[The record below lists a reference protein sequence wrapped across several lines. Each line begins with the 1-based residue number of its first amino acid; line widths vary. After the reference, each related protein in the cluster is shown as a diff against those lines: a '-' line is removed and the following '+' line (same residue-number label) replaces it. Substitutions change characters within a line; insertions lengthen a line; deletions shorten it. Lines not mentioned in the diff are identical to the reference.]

1 MKDPNDTG
9 ERRRG
14 RVVKSATATIKPE
27 GAVDKPK
34 GTQSRSR
41 KQATEPA
48 EDLAAVLSRKVVG
61 QPDAARLIIPYVQMF
76 QAGLAPEGRPV
87 GVFLLLGPT
96 GTGKTKTVEAL
107 ADTLHGSEKNM
118 LKVDCGEFQLEHEV
132 AKLIGAPPG
141 YLGHRETQP
150 MLTQQRLNASTSELC
165 ELSLVLF
172 DEIEKAAPSLN
183 RLLLGV
189 LDKGIL
195 RLGDNTSVNFEKS
208 LVFLTSNLG
217 SRDMLREIHP
227 DFGFQAAG
235 AGPRPDLTGKLRSI
249 GMVAVRKRFSPEFI
263 NRIDC
268 IITYQP
274 LSLEALST
282 ILDQQIAD
290 LQNHV
295 NTRLGERS
303 FSLEVPLETRQFLLE
318 RGTSPEYGAR
328 ELKRTIHRY
337 LTQPLATLVAT
348 NQVAPGA
355 RVLAGVAE
363 SREALEISTQRA
375 AAGVVAPA
383 SQPTVLLVDDNRD
396 LLHFLERLMA
406 DAGWNLITAESAA
419 EAKRAFAEHKP
430 DAVLLD
436 YMLPDGNGVELGVEF
451 LRAVPAM
458 LAIVMTGTIL
468 PPEEEALC
476 EEHDFPVLRK
486 PFLASDL
493 MNQIR
498 SRLSATGGASHTA

>member
-1 MKDPNDTG
+1 MRDLNEPG
-9 ERRRG
+9 ERRRS
-14 RVVKSATATIKPE
+14 RSAKSAAATIKPE
-27 GAVDKPK
+27 GALDKPK
-34 GTQSRSR
+34 GAQSRSR
-41 KQATEPA
+41 KQAA
-48 EDLAAVLSRKVVG
+48 DIGEDLSAALSRKVVG
-61 QPDAARLIIPYVQMF
+61 QPDATRLIVPYVQMF

-107 ADTLHGSEKNM
+107 AETLHGSEKNM
-118 LKVDCGEFQLEHEV
+118 VKVDCGEFQLEHEV

-150 MLTQQRLNASTSELC
+150 MLNQQRLNASTSERC

-172 DEIEKAAPSLN
+172 DEIEKAAPSLT

-195 RLGDNTSVNFEKS
+195 RLGDNTSVNFENS

-217 SRDMLREIHP
+217 SRDMLKEIHP

-235 AGPRPDLTGKLRSI
+235 AGPRPDITGKLRSI
-249 GMVAVRKRFSPEFI
+249 GMVAVRKRFSPEFV

-274 LSLEALST
+274 LSIEALST

-303 FSLEVPLETRQFLLE
+303 FTLEVPLETRQFLLE
-318 RGTSPEYGAR
+318 HGTSAEYGAR
-328 ELKRTIHRY
+328 ELKRTIHRF

-348 NQVAPGA
+348 NQVPPGA
-355 RVLAGVAE
+355 RVLAAVAE
-363 SREALEISTQRA
+363 SRELLDIA
-375 AAGVVAPA
+375 AVSETGTMVPA
-383 SQPTVLLVDDNRD
+383 TQPTVLLVDDNRD
-396 LLHFLERLMA
+396 LLRFLERLMA
-406 DAGWNLITAESAA
+406 DAGWNLVTGESAA
-419 EAKRAFAEHKP
+419 DARRAFMQHKP

-451 LRAVPAM
+451 LRAVPRT
-458 LAIVMTGTIL
+458 LVTVMTGTIL
-468 PPEEEALC
+468 PQEEEALC
-476 EEHDFPVLRK
+476 EEHNFPVLRK

-493 MNQIR
+493 MNLIR
-498 SRLSATGGASHTA
+498 SRLAAAGGASHTA